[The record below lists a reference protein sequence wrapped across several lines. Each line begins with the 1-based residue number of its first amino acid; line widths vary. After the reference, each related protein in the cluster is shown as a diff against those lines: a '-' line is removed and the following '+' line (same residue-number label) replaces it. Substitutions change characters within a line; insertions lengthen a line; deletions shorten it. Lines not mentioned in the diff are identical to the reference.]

1 MNYEATMLIVKLLGD
16 KTPGFKSLRLIIMSN
31 QINTSSLFLALSD
44 QQQEIITGGADFELA
59 ASNYANKGSLLMGTS
74 VSGPQGSSAT
84 SAGKANTILTAGQD
98 FLGLGADPPAGI
110 GTLGSAVLPT
120 DGGDLP
126 TTTPSIIASGG
137 VLSTP

>member
-1 MNYEATMLIVKLLGD
+1 M
-16 KTPGFKSLRLIIMSN
+16 
-31 QINTSSLFLALSD
+31 
-44 QQQEIITGGADFELA
+44 
-59 ASNYANKGSLLMGTS
+59 
-74 VSGPQGSSAT
+74 
-84 SAGKANTILTAGQD
+84 TAGQD